1 MSLLPKFP
9 QTQPTWILEEVE
21 QVGMR
26 QYRLNQFLRLLKE
39 NLNRPSKDYNS
50 LKIIE
55 GVI

>member
-1 MSLLPKFP
+1 MSPLPKFP
-9 QTQPTWILEEVE
+9 QTQPTWILEKVE

-26 QYRLNQFLRLLKE
+26 QYRLNQFLRLLRE

-50 LKIIE
+50 WKIIE